1 MVESMVSSF
10 FNALSTKMWKEN
22 DLSDIT
28 WSMCQASPYF
38 FNYFIHFFFPELD
51 IKTIVEF
58 ERERPDEQNC
68 GSRVDFLIKVQNDE
82 VPYLIEVKINDRNQH
97 FGQYDE
103 AYGVTPD
110 RLGYITNY
118 PLAQE
123 GYDRI
128 RQWSELYNNLDADI
142 TSLPVSSEK
151 SLMEG
156 YLTYVKN
163 VCGIIK
169 LTKPMNIKGLYSMFE
184 LFSVLNNLTT
194 REEKDFSLTKYGLS
208 GTETGCNFQIWF
220 HLNYKHPFWESKKE
234 GGLIGL
240 WYNVEQP
247 IISMGFQN
255 RSEWG
260 ESIYQIINDK
270 VIRPHIML
278 ESEYYGQ
285 PYTSDDM
292 IYIDMKPEVVDEF
305 DKCEDVHLQER
316 ILYNF
321 MDEVLRLPIKLL
333 AT

>member
-1 MVESMVSSF
+1 
-10 FNALSTKMWKEN
+10 MWKEN
-22 DLSDIT
+22 YLSDIT
-28 WSMCQASPYF
+28 WSLCQSSPYF

-51 IKTIVEF
+51 IKAIVEF
-58 ERERPDEQNC
+58 ERERPDEQDC
-68 GSRVDFLIKVQNDE
+68 GSRVDFLIKVLNDE

-118 PLAQE
+118 PLFQE

-128 RQWSELYNNLDADI
+128 RQWSELYNRLSTDI
-142 TSLPVSSEK
+142 LALPDSNEK
-151 SLMEG
+151 LLIEG
-156 YLTYVKN
+156 YLSYVKN

-184 LFSVLNNLTT
+184 LFTVLNNSTT
-194 REEKDFSLTKYGLS
+194 REEKDFSLTRCGLS

-220 HLNYKHPFWESKKE
+220 NLYYKHPYWESKKE

-240 WYNVEQP
+240 WYNIEQP

-255 RSEWG
+255 KPGWG

-270 VIRPHIML
+270 IIRPNKKL
-278 ESEYYGQ
+278 ESKFLGQ
-285 PYTSDDM
+285 PYIPSDDKDM
-292 IYIDMKPEVVDEF
+292 LFIDIKPEALEGF
-305 DKCEDVHLQER
+305 DRCEDIKLQEG
-316 ILYNF
+316 ILYNY
-321 MDEVLRLPIKLL
+321 MDEVLSLPIILL
-333 AT
+333 QDN